1 MDSKPVS
8 DKAAAPRKVRFA
20 PKAPPVRKPK
30 PAAVKTEARDDDDDE
45 AKAKDLLRH
54 FNEGIL
60 KEKPKIERKVAP
72 SQIAFG
78 YGGTS
83 ASLKSYHVQKDQNN
97 VNSYQGT
104 SSGPGLRGMK
114 EYREPWDYYS
124 YYPVTLPLRRPYS
137 GNPELLDEEEFGEAP
152 SSVTY
157 NENILN
163 TAMELDLMDSQRDG
177 SLEPSMFFIQLPPT
191 VPMAKRLTTAAGN
204 ETTESSTSSNVLG
217 SLEKSCSLDELPA
230 GLMGK
235 MLVYRSGAVKLK
247 LGDTLYDV
255 SSGLDCVFA
264 QDVVAINRAE
274 KHFCVVGELNKRAIL
289 TPDVDSVL
297 ESMSEL

>member
-8 DKAAAPRKVRFA
+8 DYGAAPRKVRFA
-20 PKAPPVRKPK
+20 PKAPPVRRPK
-30 PAAVKTEARDDDDDE
+30 PAVVKTEVRDEDDDE

-83 ASLKSYHVQKDQNN
+83 SSLKSYHAQRDQNN
-97 VNSYQGT
+97 VNSYQGS
-104 SSGPGLRGMK
+104 SSGPGLRGEK

-124 YYPVTLPLRRPYS
+124 YYPATLPLRRPYT
-137 GNPELLDEEEFGEAP
+137 GNPELLDEEEFGEAS

-157 NENILN
+157 DETIINLA
-163 TAMELDLMDSQRDG
+163 TELGLMDSQDDG

-191 VPMAKRLTTAAGN
+191 IPMAKCLTIAEGN
-204 ETTESSTSSNVLG
+204 ETTESLASSEVLG
-217 SLEKSCSLDELPA
+217 STEKSCSLDELSA

-264 QDVVAINRAE
+264 QDVVAINKTE

-289 TPDVDSVL
+289 TPDVDSIL
-297 ESMSEL
+297 DGMNEL

>member
-1 MDSKPVS
+1 MLLPQG
-8 DKAAAPRKVRFA
+8 R
-20 PKAPPVRKPK
+20 
-30 PAAVKTEARDDDDDE
+30 EARDVDDEE

-78 YGGTS
+78 HGGTS
-83 ASLKSYHVQKDQNN
+83 TSLKSYHARKDHNN
-97 VNSYQGT
+97 GNPYQDA
-104 SSGPGLRGMK
+104 SCGPGLRGEK

-124 YYPVTLPLRRPYS
+124 YYPVTLPLRRPYL
-137 GNPELLDEEEFGEAP
+137 GNPELLNEGEFGEAS

-157 NENILN
+157 DENILN
-163 TAMELDLMDSQRDG
+163 SATELGLMDSQHDR
-177 SLEPSMFFIQLPPT
+177 SLEPSMFFIQLPPA
-191 VPMAKRLTTAAGN
+191 VPMAKRLTTAEGN
-204 ETTESSTSSNVLG
+204 ETTESSTSSKVLG

-255 SSGLDCVFA
+255 SSGSDCVFA
-264 QDVVAINRAE
+264 QDVVTVNRTE

-289 TPDVDSVL
+289 TPNVDSIID
-297 ESMSEL
+297 SMSEL

>member
-83 ASLKSYHVQKDQNN
+83 TSLKSYHVQKDQNN

-104 SSGPGLRGMK
+104 SSGPGLRGEK

-157 NENILN
+157 NENMLN
-163 TAMELDLMDSQRDG
+163 TAMELDLMDSQHDG

-217 SLEKSCSLDELPA
+217 STEKSCSLDELPA

-235 MLVYRSGAVKLK
+235 MLVYRSGAVK
-247 LGDTLYDV
+247 V

-264 QDVVAINRAE
+264 QDVVAVNRTE

>member
-8 DKAAAPRKVRFA
+8 DYGAAPRKVRFA
-20 PKAPPVRKPK
+20 PKAPPVRRPK
-30 PAAVKTEARDDDDDE
+30 PAVVKTEVRDEDDDE

-60 KEKPKIERKVAP
+60 KEKPKFERKVAP

-83 ASLKSYHVQKDQNN
+83 SSLKSYHAQRDQNN
-97 VNSYQGT
+97 VNSYQGS
-104 SSGPGLRGMK
+104 SSGPGLRGEK

-137 GNPELLDEEEFGEAP
+137 GNPELLDEEEFGEAS

-157 NENILN
+157 DETILN
-163 TAMELDLMDSQRDG
+163 SATELGLMDSQDDG

-191 VPMAKRLTTAAGN
+191 IPMAKRLTAAEGN
-204 ETTESSTSSNVLG
+204 ETTESSTSSEVLG
-217 SLEKSCSLDELPA
+217 CSEKSCSLDELSA

-264 QDVVAINRAE
+264 QDVVAINKTE

-289 TPDVDSVL
+289 TPDVGSILDG
-297 ESMSEL
+297 MNEL

>member
-8 DKAAAPRKVRFA
+8 DYGAAPRKVRFA
-20 PKAPPVRKPK
+20 PKAPPVRRPK
-30 PAAVKTEARDDDDDE
+30 PAVVKTEVRDEDDDE

-60 KEKPKIERKVAP
+60 KEKPKFERKVAP

-83 ASLKSYHVQKDQNN
+83 SSLKSYHAQRDQNN
-97 VNSYQGT
+97 VNSYQGS
-104 SSGPGLRGMK
+104 SSGPGLRGEK
-114 EYREPWDYYS
+114 EYREPW
-124 YYPVTLPLRRPYS
+124 
-137 GNPELLDEEEFGEAP
+137 LLSCN
-152 SSVTY
+152 SSSKET
-157 NENILN
+157 IFRKS
-163 TAMELDLMDSQRDG
+163 SQDDG

-191 VPMAKRLTTAAGN
+191 IPMAKRLTAAEGN
-204 ETTESSTSSNVLG
+204 ETTESSTSSEVLG
-217 SLEKSCSLDELPA
+217 CSEKSCSLDELSA

-264 QDVVAINRAE
+264 QDVVAINKTE

-289 TPDVDSVL
+289 TPDVGSILDG
-297 ESMSEL
+297 MNEL

>member
-8 DKAAAPRKVRFA
+8 DYGAAPRKVRFA
-20 PKAPPVRKPK
+20 PKAPPVRRPK
-30 PAAVKTEARDDDDDE
+30 PAVVKTEVRDEDDDE

-60 KEKPKIERKVAP
+60 KEKPKFERKVAP

-83 ASLKSYHVQKDQNN
+83 SSLKSYHAQRDQNN
-97 VNSYQGT
+97 VNSYQGS
-104 SSGPGLRGMK
+104 SSGPGLRGEK

-137 GNPELLDEEEFGEAP
+137 GNPELLDEEEFGEAS

-157 NENILN
+157 DETILN
-163 TAMELDLMDSQRDG
+163 SATELGLMDSQDDG

-191 VPMAKRLTTAAGN
+191 IPMAKRLTAAEGN
-204 ETTESSTSSNVLG
+204 ETTESSTSSEVLG
-217 SLEKSCSLDELPA
+217 CSEKSCSLDELSA

-247 LGDTLYDV
+247 LGDTLYD
-255 SSGLDCVFA
+255 
-264 QDVVAINRAE
+264 DVVAINKTE

-289 TPDVDSVL
+289 TPDVGSILDG
-297 ESMSEL
+297 MNEL

>member
-1 MDSKPVS
+1 MESKPVC
-8 DKAAAPRKVRFA
+8 DNDAAPRKMRFA
-20 PKAPPVRKPK
+20 PKAPPARKQK
-30 PAAVKTEARDDDDDE
+30 PAVVKMEVRDDNDDD

-54 FNEGIL
+54 FNEGIM

-83 ASLKSYHVQKDQNN
+83 TSLKSYHARKDQKN
-97 VNSYQGT
+97 VNPYQGA
-104 SSGPGLRGMK
+104 SNGPGLRGEK

-137 GNPELLDEEEFGEAP
+137 GNPELLDEEEFGEAS

-157 NENILN
+157 DETMLN
-163 TAMELDLMDSQRDG
+163 SATELGLMDSQHGG

-191 VPMAKRLTTAAGN
+191 IPMAKRLTTAEGN
-204 ETTESSTSSNVLG
+204 ETTESSTSSEVL
-217 SLEKSCSLDELPA
+217 SSSEKRCSLDELPA

-264 QDVVAINRAE
+264 QDVVAINKTE

-289 TPDVDSVL
+289 TPDVDSIL
-297 ESMSEL
+297 DSMNEL